1 MRREIVFW
9 MKYKKT
15 YSFECKKCKI
25 ITFIDFEKIAN
36 EKCVFFLKQRVLLV
50 VQGKNFM
57 RKESTG
63 KKGEEILLQLEK

>member
-1 MRREIVFW
+1 

-25 ITFIDFEKIAN
+25 ITDFEKIAN

-57 RKESTG
+57 RKESSG